1 MDAIAPPIA
10 VRFHPTIDAYER
22 ATGRRWFT
30 LGATAEGEIHLL
42 PPAVLR
48 DRGLLDRTLRHELVH
63 TIADTLLTG
72 RPAWVREG
80 AAVHFA
86 DGTSGPAMKSPCP
99 QDEELL
105 RPLSAGALGDAY
117 ARARACFERQL
128 AGGRQWREVR

>member
-1 MDAIAPPIA
+1 MAGD
-10 VRFHPTIDAYER
+10 
-22 ATGRRWFT
+22 
-30 LGATAEGEIHLL
+30 EIHLL

-48 DRGLLDRTLRHELVH
+48 ERGLLDRTIRQQLVH
-63 TIADTLLTG
+63 AIADGPLSG

-86 DGTSGPAMKSPCP
+86 EGKRGPVTKAPCP

-117 ARARACFERQL
+117 ARARGCFERQL
-128 AGGRQWREVR
+128 AVGRDWRQVR